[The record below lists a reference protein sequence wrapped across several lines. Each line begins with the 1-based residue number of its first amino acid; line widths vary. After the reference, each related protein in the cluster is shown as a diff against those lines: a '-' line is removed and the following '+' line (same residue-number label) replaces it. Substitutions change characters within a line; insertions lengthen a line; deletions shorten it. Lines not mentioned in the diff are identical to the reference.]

1 MSARTSAPTT
11 IIVSANPLPFDAEA
25 RCVDGRNAAVHAAR
39 LSIDDTGPG
48 AGVLVIRTA
57 AADPRRWPMADLR
70 RLPDQADSETLV
82 LYRADDPLTRLYVS
96 GAEPT
101 RILAARAPALD
112 RRPPVR
118 GRGRMAAW
126 AAAAVGAVALILFV
140 LIPVTAD
147 QLADY
152 LPPEGEQ
159 ALGDATFEQI
169 REALSNREDAPLA
182 ICEAPAGLAA
192 LDRMERRLTSGL
204 DLPYP
209 VRVHVLDDDLVNAF
223 ALPGGRIILFRGLIE
238 AATHPDQVAAV
249 LAHELG
255 HVVARDPTRGTL
267 RSAGSIGV
275 LGLIL
280 GDFAGGAVVLFLANR
295 LIEATYSQE
304 AEAAADAFAHD
315 LLARNGI
322 APSAISDMFRI
333 FLDRFGED
341 TGIWRHFAGH
351 PALGDRIGAAERADD
366 RLAGPIRPSL
376 GEEDWQAL
384 RAICR

>member
-11 IIVSANPLPFDAEA
+11 ITVSANPLPFDAEA
-25 RCVDGRNAAVHAAR
+25 RYVDGRTAAVHAAR
-39 LSIDDTGPG
+39 LSIDDTGSGPG
-48 AGVLVIRTA
+48 FLVIRTA

-140 LIPVTAD
+140 LIPVMAD

-169 REALSNREDAPLA
+169 REALSNREDGPLA

-275 LGLIL
+275 LGLLL

-366 RLAGPIRPSL
+366 KLAGPIRPSL